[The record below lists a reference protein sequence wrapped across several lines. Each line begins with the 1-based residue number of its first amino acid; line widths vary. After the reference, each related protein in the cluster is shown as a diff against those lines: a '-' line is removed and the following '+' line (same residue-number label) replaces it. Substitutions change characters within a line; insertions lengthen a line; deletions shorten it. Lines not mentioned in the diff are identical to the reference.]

1 QVVEVQAEVRRVHGR
16 RERQRVEL
24 RAQVAAR
31 AIGGD
36 QAPDVALALVALLR
50 PRRNQA
56 ARGLSAGLGYGGDHR
71 GMRDITGLPPLETV
85 EPGFPLRPD
94 AVGRDEVLLV
104 EVLDVG
110 GIGAKLGGLRKL
122 LEKTVH
128 VGRLDSSWEG
138 KLLIRKDF

>member
-1 QVVEVQAEVRRVHGR
+1 GAP
-16 RERQRVEL
+16 
-24 RAQVAAR
+24 RAA
-31 AIGGD
+31 D
-36 QAPDVALALVALLR
+36 D
-50 PRRNQA
+50 A
-56 ARGLSAGLGYGGDHR
+56 ARGKASRLGVCGTAR
-71 GMRDITGLPPLETV
+71 GMRDIAGLAALEAI

-128 VGRLDSSWEG
+128 VGRLDSSWDG
-138 KLLIRKDF
+138 KWLIRKDF